1 MPFEDYTKSVRF
13 ENLTT
18 IDPIEK
24 FRLETTPDLIE
35 TRVIDMVTP
44 LGKGTRGLIVAPP
57 RTGKTTILKQI
68 ANAITANHPEVHVLV
83 LLIDERPE
91 EVTDFQR
98 SVKAE
103 VVASSNDQDLE
114 THVRLSRFMIERCR
128 RMVEAGK
135 DVFVLLDSITRVA
148 RAYNS
153 VHGGS
158 GRTMTGGVD
167 ARALEIPRKMFASAR
182 KIEEGGSLTILAT
195 ALVDTGSRMDELI
208 FQEFK
213 GTGNMELI
221 LDRKLS
227 DRRLFPAIDI
237 PKSGT
242 RKEEKLFP
250 KHQIEAVRK
259 LRRMMVDLNPVEAM
273 ETLVAALKKHKT
285 NDELLAQAGCKPDR
299 DALPGT
305 SPRPDSQPASLQSR
319 PPLERMLRIHQAIQ
333 AGHLSQRARA
343 GRASWRSAPSPF
355 TATWSS
361 CATGCELPIEF
372 DRSRLGYYY
381 TEEVSAFPT
390 LQITE
395 GELVRAGRRRESPPA
410 IPRHQLREAAPQRP
424 PENGAVA
431 ARHHLAQPRRRRADH
446 LLPHPRRADP
456 GPGDLRRPGQSH
468 RRAPATGADL
478 SQARPARPEQR
489 VVDPYHLANI
499 NGEWFLFAFDHLRK
513 DIRTFVPARIK
524 AVKPTGKT
532 FERRRSFPS
541 RSGCATAS
549 ASSPARANS
558 EVVIRFNARVADYIR
573 EKKWH
578 ESQQLRELKGGGVE
592 LRLKLS
598 SLAEVERWVLSWGGN
613 AVVVRPAELARRV
626 REAAKRILK
635 AALNRDC
642 ASEAASNVP
651 VRCCFGPRGCVQIV
665 C

>member
-1 MPFEDYTKSVRF
+1 MSAATKHEQNNSGAATAEPGSGYLEISEKGFGFLRTAQNHFHPKPTDIFVTPDTIKRSFLREGSLVAGPTQPPHRGNSPQLKSVEQVNGLSFEDYTKTVRF

-24 FRLETTPDLIE
+24 FRLETSPDLLE

-68 ANAITANHPEVHVLV
+68 ANSITENHPEVHVLV

-213 GTGNMELI
+213 GTGNIELI

-250 KHQIEAVRK
+250 KNQIEAVRK
-259 LRRMMVDLNPVEAM
+259 LRRTMVDLNPVEAM
-273 ETLVAALKKHKT
+273 ETLLAALKKHKT
-285 NDELLAQAGCKPDR
+285 NDELLGK
-299 DALPGT
+299 
-305 SPRPDSQPASLQSR
+305 
-319 PPLERMLRIHQAIQ
+319 
-333 AGHLSQRARA
+333 
-343 GRASWRSAPSPF
+343 
-355 TATWSS
+355 
-361 CATGCELPIEF
+361 
-372 DRSRLGYYY
+372 
-381 TEEVSAFPT
+381 
-390 LQITE
+390 
-395 GELVRAGRRRESPPA
+395 LV
-410 IPRHQLREAAPQRP
+410 
-424 PENGAVA
+424 
-431 ARHHLAQPRRRRADH
+431 
-446 LLPHPRRADP
+446 
-456 GPGDLRRPGQSH
+456 
-468 RRAPATGADL
+468 
-478 SQARPARPEQR
+478 
-489 VVDPYHLANI
+489 
-499 NGEWFLFAFDHLRK
+499 
-513 DIRTFVPARIK
+513 
-524 AVKPTGKT
+524 
-532 FERRRSFPS
+532 
-541 RSGCATAS
+541 
-549 ASSPARANS
+549 
-558 EVVIRFNARVADYIR
+558 
-573 EKKWH
+573 
-578 ESQQLRELKGGGVE
+578 
-592 LRLKLS
+592 
-598 SLAEVERWVLSWGGN
+598 
-613 AVVVRPAELARRV
+613 
-626 REAAKRILK
+626 
-635 AALNRDC
+635 
-642 ASEAASNVP
+642 
-651 VRCCFGPRGCVQIV
+651 
-665 C
+665 

>member
-1 MPFEDYTKSVRF
+1 VKGTFRTAHIDMSNKSNGMPDYGTGYLEIAEKGFGFLRSPENHFQPKPTDIFVTPDTIKKNFLREGCLVGGTLQPPHRGNSPQLREVDKVNEMPFQQYTKAMRF

-18 IDPIEK
+18 IDPVEK
-24 FRLETTPDLIE
+24 FRLETTSDLLE
-35 TRVIDMVTP
+35 TRIIDLVTP

-68 ANAITANHPEVHVLV
+68 ANAVTTNHPEVHVMV

-227 DRRLFPAIDI
+227 DRRLFPALDI

-250 KHQIEAVRK
+250 PNHIEAVRK
-259 LRRMMVDLNPVEAM
+259 LRRMMVDLNPVDAM
-273 ETLVAALKKHKT
+273 ETLIGALKKHKT
-285 NDELLAQAGCKPDR
+285 NDELLAK
-299 DALPGT
+299 
-305 SPRPDSQPASLQSR
+305 
-319 PPLERMLRIHQAIQ
+319 
-333 AGHLSQRARA
+333 
-343 GRASWRSAPSPF
+343 
-355 TATWSS
+355 
-361 CATGCELPIEF
+361 
-372 DRSRLGYYY
+372 
-381 TEEVSAFPT
+381 
-390 LQITE
+390 
-395 GELVRAGRRRESPPA
+395 
-410 IPRHQLREAAPQRP
+410 
-424 PENGAVA
+424 
-431 ARHHLAQPRRRRADH
+431 
-446 LLPHPRRADP
+446 LL
-456 GPGDLRRPGQSH
+456 
-468 RRAPATGADL
+468 
-478 SQARPARPEQR
+478 
-489 VVDPYHLANI
+489 
-499 NGEWFLFAFDHLRK
+499 
-513 DIRTFVPARIK
+513 
-524 AVKPTGKT
+524 
-532 FERRRSFPS
+532 
-541 RSGCATAS
+541 
-549 ASSPARANS
+549 
-558 EVVIRFNARVADYIR
+558 
-573 EKKWH
+573 
-578 ESQQLRELKGGGVE
+578 
-592 LRLKLS
+592 
-598 SLAEVERWVLSWGGN
+598 
-613 AVVVRPAELARRV
+613 
-626 REAAKRILK
+626 
-635 AALNRDC
+635 
-642 ASEAASNVP
+642 
-651 VRCCFGPRGCVQIV
+651 
-665 C
+665 

>member
-1 MPFEDYTKSVRF
+1 MSKNDTNANGAPDQGAGYLEISEKGFGFLRTAQNHFHPKPTDIFVTPDTIKRNFLREGSYVAGTTQPPHRGTSPQLKTVDEVNGMTFEQYTKAVRF

-24 FRLETTPDLIE
+24 FRLETTPELTE
-35 TRVIDMVTP
+35 TRIIDLVTP
-44 LGKGTRGLIVAPP
+44 IGKGTRGLIVAPP

-68 ANAITANHPEVHVLV
+68 ANAVTTNHPEVHVLV

-128 RMVEAGK
+128 RMVESGK

-237 PKSGT
+237 PRSGT

-250 KHQIEAVRK
+250 ARQIEAVRK

-273 ETLVAALKKHKT
+273 ETLIAACKKHKA
-285 NDELLAQAGCKPDR
+285 NEELLSK
-299 DALPGT
+299 
-305 SPRPDSQPASLQSR
+305 
-319 PPLERMLRIHQAIQ
+319 LE
-333 AGHLSQRARA
+333 
-343 GRASWRSAPSPF
+343 
-355 TATWSS
+355 
-361 CATGCELPIEF
+361 
-372 DRSRLGYYY
+372 
-381 TEEVSAFPT
+381 
-390 LQITE
+390 
-395 GELVRAGRRRESPPA
+395 
-410 IPRHQLREAAPQRP
+410 
-424 PENGAVA
+424 
-431 ARHHLAQPRRRRADH
+431 
-446 LLPHPRRADP
+446 
-456 GPGDLRRPGQSH
+456 
-468 RRAPATGADL
+468 
-478 SQARPARPEQR
+478 
-489 VVDPYHLANI
+489 
-499 NGEWFLFAFDHLRK
+499 
-513 DIRTFVPARIK
+513 
-524 AVKPTGKT
+524 
-532 FERRRSFPS
+532 
-541 RSGCATAS
+541 
-549 ASSPARANS
+549 
-558 EVVIRFNARVADYIR
+558 
-573 EKKWH
+573 
-578 ESQQLRELKGGGVE
+578 KG
-592 LRLKLS
+592 S
-598 SLAEVERWVLSWGGN
+598 
-613 AVVVRPAELARRV
+613 
-626 REAAKRILK
+626 
-635 AALNRDC
+635 
-642 ASEAASNVP
+642 
-651 VRCCFGPRGCVQIV
+651 
-665 C
+665 

>member
-1 MPFEDYTKSVRF
+1 MSTATKNNNNPASGDYGAGYLEISEKGFGFLRTAENHFHPKESDIFVTPDTIKRSFLREGSYVAGPTQPPHRGTSPQLKGVDKVNEMLFEDYTKSVRF

-24 FRLETTPDLIE
+24 FRLETSPDLIE

-44 LGKGTRGLIVAPP
+44 IGKGTRGLIVASP

-68 ANAITANHPEVHVLV
+68 ANAITANHPEVHTLV

-227 DRRLFPAIDI
+227 DRRIFPAIDI

-250 KHQIEAVRK
+250 KNQIDAVRK
-259 LRRMMVDLNPVEAM
+259 LRRTMVDLNPVEAM
-273 ETLVAALKKHKT
+273 ETLIAALKKHKT
-285 NDELLAQAGCKPDR
+285 NDELLSK
-299 DALPGT
+299 
-305 SPRPDSQPASLQSR
+305 
-319 PPLERMLRIHQAIQ
+319 
-333 AGHLSQRARA
+333 
-343 GRASWRSAPSPF
+343 
-355 TATWSS
+355 
-361 CATGCELPIEF
+361 
-372 DRSRLGYYY
+372 
-381 TEEVSAFPT
+381 
-390 LQITE
+390 
-395 GELVRAGRRRESPPA
+395 
-410 IPRHQLREAAPQRP
+410 
-424 PENGAVA
+424 
-431 ARHHLAQPRRRRADH
+431 
-446 LLPHPRRADP
+446 LL
-456 GPGDLRRPGQSH
+456 
-468 RRAPATGADL
+468 
-478 SQARPARPEQR
+478 
-489 VVDPYHLANI
+489 
-499 NGEWFLFAFDHLRK
+499 
-513 DIRTFVPARIK
+513 
-524 AVKPTGKT
+524 
-532 FERRRSFPS
+532 
-541 RSGCATAS
+541 
-549 ASSPARANS
+549 
-558 EVVIRFNARVADYIR
+558 
-573 EKKWH
+573 
-578 ESQQLRELKGGGVE
+578 
-592 LRLKLS
+592 
-598 SLAEVERWVLSWGGN
+598 
-613 AVVVRPAELARRV
+613 
-626 REAAKRILK
+626 
-635 AALNRDC
+635 
-642 ASEAASNVP
+642 
-651 VRCCFGPRGCVQIV
+651 
-665 C
+665 